1 MEDVTGGERP
11 PEKTKPWLIERYGA
25 GRLAAAALA
34 VAAFLWFAVDNSQ
47 EVKIDWWV
55 ADVRARMIYVIIAA
69 FAMGFVTARL
79 LARRKRRK
87 QAG

>member
-1 MEDVTGGERP
+1 MENVTGGAHP
-11 PEKTKPWLIERYGA
+11 PEKKKPWLLERYGE
-25 GRLAAAALA
+25 GRLIAAAVS

-55 ADVRARMIYVIIAA
+55 ADVRARMIYVIITA
-69 FAMGFVTARL
+69 FALGFVTARL

-87 QAG
+87 EG

>member
-1 MEDVTGGERP
+1 MQNVTGGTTP
-11 PEKTKPWLIERYGA
+11 PEKKQPWLIERYGE
-25 GRLAAAALA
+25 GRLIAAAVS

-55 ADVRARMIYVIIAA
+55 ADVHARMIYVILTA
-69 FAMGFVTARL
+69 FALGFVTARL

-87 QAG
+87 EG

>member
-1 MEDVTGGERP
+1 MQDVTGGAKP
-11 PEKTKPWLIERYGA
+11 PEERKPGWIERIGG
-25 GRLAAAALA
+25 GRLIGALVS

-55 ADVRARMIYVIIAA
+55 ADVHARMIYVIITA
-69 FAMGFVTARL
+69 FALGFVTARL

-87 QAG
+87 DD